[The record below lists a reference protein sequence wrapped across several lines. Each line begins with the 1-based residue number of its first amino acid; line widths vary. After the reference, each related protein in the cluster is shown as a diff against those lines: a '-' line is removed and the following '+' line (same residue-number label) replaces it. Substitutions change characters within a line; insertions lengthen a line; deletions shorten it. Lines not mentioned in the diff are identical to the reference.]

1 MYKVE
6 VKINEYSF
14 TEDES
19 VTIETFDFD
28 KVEILVKFIEFQQDH
43 GWAVEYAPTAEY
55 LANQGYEEDEGL
67 EFGEDED
74 EDEEYVYDEDT
85 DAWYWYD
92 EENDTWYVYDEESDD
107 FVEYLEY
114 EDEDESEDEAEEEP
128 NTVTHYVITRVEE

>member
-55 LANQGYEEDEGL
+55 LANQGYEEDEGV
-67 EFGEDED
+67 EFGEDEDED
-74 EDEEYVYDEDT
+74 EDEEYVYDEET
-85 DAWYWYD
+85 DAWYWLD
-92 EENDTWYVYDEESDD
+92 EEADVWYVYDEESDD
-107 FVEYLEY
+107 WIEYVEE
-114 EDEDESEDEAEEEP
+114 ESEDEVESD
-128 NTVTHYVITRVEE
+128 NVTHFVITRIEE